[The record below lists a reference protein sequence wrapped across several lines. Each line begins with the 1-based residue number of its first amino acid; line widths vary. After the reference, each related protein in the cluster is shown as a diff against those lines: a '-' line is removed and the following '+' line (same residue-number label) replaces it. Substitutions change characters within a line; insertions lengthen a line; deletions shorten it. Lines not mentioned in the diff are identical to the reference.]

1 MTEFPTRPVAQLVGS
16 NGPIHA
22 LTYSSTP
29 STYILTGSSDRS
41 IRLYNP
47 SSTTQP
53 PTGTGPPTG
62 RLIQTYTGAHSYEV
76 LSLSVSSQNDRF
88 ASSGGDRTVFLWDVS
103 TATTLR
109 RFGSNSTT
117 SSHTGRVNTVLFSGH
132 DDSLV
137 ISGGHD
143 TTVRIWDTKS
153 SSAKPIQVLNDA
165 KDAITCLATPLDG
178 EPEIIS
184 GSVDGKVRSYDV
196 RMGRCVTDV
205 LGTPVTSLSLSRD
218 AKTLLV
224 GGLDSK
230 IRLLDRMNG
239 TCLKTY
245 QHAGWRNT
253 DLRVQSCLGGK
264 ERYVVAGDELT
275 SEAGVSSSSSS
286 SSSEEEGK
294 IWVWDLLSGK
304 LVATVPVPWGG
315 DASNKKV
322 TVGRDGK
329 ERARKNVVSC
339 VAWKEAGFG
348 NQFCVGG
355 TSGVVNVYG
364 EL

>member
-1 MTEFPTRPVAQLVGS
+1 MSEFPTRPVAQLVGS

-22 LTYSSTP
+22 LTYSSPP
-29 STYILTGSSDRS
+29 SAYILTGSSDRS

-47 SSTTQP
+47 TSTTPSPVSGQP
-53 PTGTGPPTG
+53 PAG

-88 ASSGGDRTVFLWDVS
+88 ASAGGDRTVFLWDVT
-103 TATTLR
+103 TALTLR

-117 SSHTGRVNTVLFSGH
+117 HSHTGRVNAVLISGH

-143 TTVRIWDTKS
+143 TTVRIWDAKS
-153 SSAKPIQVLNDA
+153 NSSKPIQVLSDA
-165 KDAITCLATPLDG
+165 KDAITCLATPGGG
-178 EPEIIS
+178 EPEVVT
-184 GSVDGKVRSYDV
+184 GSVDGRVRSYDV
-196 RMGRCVTDV
+196 RTGRCVTDV
-205 LGTPVTSLSLSRD
+205 IGTPVTSLSLSKD
-218 AKTLLV
+218 GKTVLV

-230 IRLLDRMNG
+230 VRLFDRRDG

-245 QHAGWRNT
+245 EHPGWKNT
-253 DLRVQSCLGGK
+253 ELRVQSCLGGK

-275 SEAGVSSSSSS
+275 SEAGISGGQ
-286 SSSEEEGK
+286 EEGK
-294 IWVWDLLSGK
+294 IWAWDLLTGK

-322 TVGRDGK
+322 TIGRDGK
-329 ERARKNVVSC
+329 EKARKNVVSC
-339 VAWKEAGFG
+339 IAWKEGGFG

>member
-1 MTEFPTRPVAQLVGS
+1 MSEFPTRPVAQLVGS

-22 LTYSSTP
+22 LTYSSPP

-47 SSTTQP
+47 TSTTP
-53 PTGTGPPTG
+53 SPLPNSPPTG
-62 RLIQTYTGAHSYEV
+62 RLIQTYTGAHTYEV
-76 LSLSVSSQNDRF
+76 LSLSVSSLNDRF
-88 ASSGGDRTVFLWDVS
+88 ASSGGDRTVFLWDVTTALPLRRLGSAS
-103 TATTLR
+103 TAH
-109 RFGSNSTT
+109 
-117 SSHTGRVNTVLFSGH
+117 SHTGRVNAVLFSGH

-143 TTVRIWDTKS
+143 TTVRIWDVKS
-153 SSAKPIQVLNDA
+153 NSNKPVQVLSDA
-165 KDAITCLATPLDG
+165 KDAITSLAVPQNG
-178 EPEIIS
+178 NPEVIT
-184 GSVDGKVRSYDV
+184 GSVDGRVRSYDI
-196 RMGRCVTDV
+196 RMGRCTTDV
-205 LGTPVTSLSLSRD
+205 IGTPVTSLSLSKD
-218 AKTLLV
+218 GKTVLV

-230 IRLLDRMNG
+230 MRLFDRRDG

-245 QHAGWRNT
+245 EHPGWKNT
-253 DLRVQSCLGGK
+253 ELRVQSCLGGK

-275 SEAGVSSSSSS
+275 SEAAGVTGTTSQ
-286 SSSEEEGK
+286 EEGK
-294 IWVWDLLSGK
+294 IWAWDLLTGK
-304 LVATVPVPWGG
+304 LVATVTVPWGG

-322 TVGRDGK
+322 TIGRDGK
-329 ERARKNVVSC
+329 EKARKNVVSC
-339 VAWKEAGFG
+339 IAWKEGGFG

>member
-47 SSTTQP
+47 SSTTQSP
-53 PTGTGPPTG
+53 TGPPTG

-109 RFGSNSTT
+109 RFGSHSTAH
-117 SSHTGRVNTVLFSGH
+117 SHTGGRVNAVLFSGH
-132 DDSLV
+132 DDSLLL
-137 ISGGHD
+137 SGGHD

-153 SSAKPIQVLNDA
+153 SSAKPVQVLSDA
-165 KDAITCLATPLDG
+165 KDAITCLATPQNG

-205 LGTPVTSLSLSRD
+205 LGAPVTSLSLSKD
-218 AKTLLV
+218 GKTLLV
-224 GGLDSK
+224 GGLDNK
-230 IRLLDRMNG
+230 IRLFDRRNG
-239 TCLKTY
+239 TSLKTY
-245 QHAGWRNT
+245 EHPGWRNT
-253 DLRVQSCLGGK
+253 ELRVQSCLGAK

-275 SEAGVSSSSSS
+275 TSEVGIGNNQ
-286 SSSEEEGK
+286 EEGK
-294 IWVWDLLSGK
+294 IWAWDLLTGK

-315 DASNKKV
+315 DANNKKV
-322 TVGRDGK
+322 TIGRDGK
-329 ERARKNVVSC
+329 EKARKNVVSC
-339 VAWKEAGFG
+339 IAWKEGGFG